1 LFLFIA
7 SRRRPPRPNESSSLL
22 ADLAK
27 NVCESDEFRRQ
38 MEQTIVN
45 ATRDWVL
52 ELDTVL
58 EPYLQRV
65 TL

>member
-1 LFLFIA
+1 
-7 SRRRPPRPNESSSLL
+7 
-22 ADLAK
+22 
-27 NVCESDEFRRQ
+27 